1 MGTIC
6 ESAYAN
12 IFLENLKNYI
22 FTPTLDI
29 FQHFTVKLQT
39 IYIFLWSETKS
50 EPIKFID
57 NLNKKHPTINFE
69 FTYSRNSI
77 TFLDTKVCK
86 IQNGTLC
93 TTIYR
98 KESDHHDFYHCKLA
112 HPKTLKDY
120 IPHSQAL
127 HIKRICSKTSE
138 VIKHVKGLKDI
149 CFYQW
154 GYQSKIL
161 DYHLERAMSVDQKIR
176 LENKEKLYVKTLKS
190 RNNQDI
196 VHHALQD

>member
-1 MGTIC
+1 M
-6 ESAYAN
+6 
-12 IFLENLKNYI
+12 
-22 FTPTLDI
+22 
-29 FQHFTVKLQT
+29 
-39 IYIFLWSETKS
+39 
-50 EPIKFID
+50 
-57 NLNKKHPTINFE
+57 
-69 FTYSRNSI
+69 
-77 TFLDTKVCK
+77 
-86 IQNGTLC
+86 
-93 TTIYR
+93 
-98 KESDHHDFYHCKLA
+98 A
-112 HPKTLKDY
+112 HPKTLKDN

-176 LENKEKLYVKTLKS
+176 LENKEKLYLKTLKS

-196 VHHALQD
+196 VHHALQDWTIFVVNKLSRLKHSRQKKPFKYFTTFHENWKPNPFTPMLYMPTS

>member
-1 MGTIC
+1 MQTF
-6 ESAYAN
+6 SWK
-12 IFLENLKNYI
+12 NLKNYI

-112 HPKTLKDY
+112 HPKTLKDN